1 MLGLTQSII
10 SSVAECD
17 QGRTAVHHQWCML
30 VDMLEL
36 NCLGREK
43 RACVLT
49 SSCLYSCLHVKLS
62 IVESLSDPRHQRLLA
77 SPGCLLID
85 VLVWTCELVH
95 LKKYI
100 IRLVEAKLCIHLTPV
115 F

>member
-17 QGRTAVHHQWCML
+17 QGRMEVHHQWCML

-43 RACVLT
+43 
-49 SSCLYSCLHVKLS
+49 
-62 IVESLSDPRHQRLLA
+62 
-77 SPGCLLID
+77 
-85 VLVWTCELVH
+85 
-95 LKKYI
+95 
-100 IRLVEAKLCIHLTPV
+100 
-115 F
+115 

>member
-43 RACVLT
+43 
-49 SSCLYSCLHVKLS
+49 
-62 IVESLSDPRHQRLLA
+62 
-77 SPGCLLID
+77 
-85 VLVWTCELVH
+85 
-95 LKKYI
+95 
-100 IRLVEAKLCIHLTPV
+100 
-115 F
+115 